1 MGRGEARFGTAKF
14 GDKGPFFGTSG
25 FNPNGLENTAA
36 GIVLPPGVPPPA
48 VTASR
53 RQPWTDSYADA
64 VPRIADHL
72 VNGGIALSTD
82 KKYRSAMAQWSQ
94 FTARMNDVKGENY
107 PVLLTGAD
115 PVRDEQQLLNFVAYE
130 GWVCGNKASTVRSKL
145 SGVRWHHLNAGLPNP
160 LEGKHR
166 VGSAIKALKR
176 LRGDSTGKL
185 PATPQLLRHIK
196 RCLDFRKPRHAV
208 IWCAVTFGFFLMMRC
223 SEYLAEGKVFD
234 PVRALTTDKVLPQ
247 AGGQPI
253 EAGDFE
259 RADALTI
266 LFELSKTD
274 QNRIGCTRT
283 VFATGDDL
291 CPVEAYKQLRRV
303 RGSDWNAREA
313 VMMDKTGWIM
323 NRDFMASLLKVAG
336 VDCGVPD
343 SEVAT
348 HSLRI
353 GGATAMYATQKYS
366 DDEIRRFGRWK
377 SDCWRRY
384 VYSAR
389 EAVAGLAA
397 AMSRVHVTPEAT
409 AREFGVAGVV

>member
-1 MGRGEARFGTAKF
+1 MF
-14 GDKGPFFGTSG
+14 
-25 FNPNGLENTAA
+25 
-36 GIVLPPGVPPPA
+36 
-48 VTASR
+48 
-53 RQPWTDSYADA
+53 
-64 VPRIADHL
+64 
-72 VNGGIALSTD
+72 
-82 KKYRSAMAQWSQ
+82 
-94 FTARMNDVKGENY
+94 
-107 PVLLTGAD
+107 
-115 PVRDEQQLLNFVAYE
+115 
-130 GWVCGNKASTVRSKL
+130 
-145 SGVRWHHLNAGLPNP
+145 
-160 LEGKHR
+160 R

-176 LRGDSTGKL
+176 LLGDSTGKL

-313 VMMDKTGWIM
+313 VMMDKSGWIM

-336 VDCGVPD
+336 VDCGVPS